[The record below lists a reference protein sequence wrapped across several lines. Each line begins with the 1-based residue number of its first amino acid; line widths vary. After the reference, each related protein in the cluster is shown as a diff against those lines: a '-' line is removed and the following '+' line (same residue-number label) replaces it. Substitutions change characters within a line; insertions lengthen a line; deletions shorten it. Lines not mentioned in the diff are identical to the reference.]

1 MLGSE
6 FKIKVDITNPGQ
18 FFACCGLFELA
29 HRLWPGVEGYF
40 DTQAGM
46 FIFPCKSQENGI
58 ELLKKLRECP
68 LEGLSD
74 AEREEL
80 KSLETRKQGLKK
92 QKEKLDPQEEK
103 RRKALGDKA
112 RSGRLTLGEPFSLL
126 LDWWQTEDE
135 TTPKTWAGKQEIHKI
150 ARAAQEALSDVI
162 NDPEGILDRARVLRR
177 TQEYAKKS
185 DENKTVA
192 PFYFDARLSSINSL
206 DTGFSADVQEMELMA
221 YPAVELLALIGL
233 QRFRPAAQGKDFDYW
248 IWTYPMPAPVAAA
261 IACGAASAEA
271 GIQYRFRFRFRDDQR
286 RYKAFGYA
294 TPAKGVAHEPMVHH
308 SE

>member
-74 AEREEL
+74 AERQEL
-80 KSLETRKQGLKK
+80 KSLETRKQELKK
-92 QKEKLDPQEEK
+92 QKKKLDPQEEK

-150 ARAAQEALSDVI
+150 ARAAQKALSPAVI
-162 NDPEGILDRARVLRR
+162 NNPEDILDYACVLRSTR
-177 TQEYAKKS
+177 EYAKKS
-185 DENKTVA
+185 DENKKVA
-192 PFYFDARLSSINSL
+192 PFYFDARSFVHSL
-206 DTGFSADVQEMELMA
+206 DTGFSLDVQELELMA
-221 YPAVELLALIGL
+221 YPAVELLALVGL
-233 QRFRPAAQGKDFDYW
+233 QRFRPAAQGQDFDYW
-248 IWTYPMPAPVAAA
+248 IWTHPMPALVAAA
-261 IACGAASAEA
+261 IVCGAASAEA
-271 GIQYRFRFRFRDDQR
+271 SIRYRFRLRFRDDR
-286 RYKAFGYA
+286 GRYKAFEYA
-294 TPAKGVAHEPMVHH
+294 NLI
-308 SE
+308 

>member
-74 AEREEL
+74 AERQEL
-80 KSLETRKQGLKK
+80 KSLETRKQELKK
-92 QKEKLDPQEEK
+92 QKKKLDPQEEK

-150 ARAAQEALSDVI
+150 ARAAQEALSPAVI
-162 NDPEGILDRARVLRR
+162 NNPEDILDYACVLRSTR
-177 TQEYAKKS
+177 EYAKKS
-185 DENKTVA
+185 DENKKVA
-192 PFYFDARLSSINSL
+192 PFYFDARSFVHSL
-206 DTGFSADVQEMELMA
+206 DTGFSLDVQELELMA
-221 YPAVELLALIGL
+221 YPAVELLALVGL
-233 QRFRPAAQGKDFDYW
+233 QRFRPAAQGQDFDYW
-248 IWTYPMPAPVAAA
+248 IWTHPMPALVASA

-271 GIQYRFRFRFRDDQR
+271 SIRYRFRLRFRDDR
-286 RYKAFGYA
+286 GRYKAFEYA
-294 TPAKGVAHEPMVHH
+294 QP
-308 SE
+308 

>member
-1 MLGSE
+1 MLESE
-6 FKIKVDITNPGQ
+6 SKFVVKVDITNPGQ

-29 HRLWPGVEGYF
+29 HRLWLGVEGYF
-40 DTQAGM
+40 DTQAHT
-46 FIFPCKSQENGI
+46 FIFPCRCRQDGI

-74 AEREEL
+74 AERQEL
-80 KSLETRKQGLKK
+80 KSLEARKQTLKK
-92 QKEKLDPQEEK
+92 QKEQLAPQEEK

-112 RSGRLTLGEPFSLL
+112 RSGRLILGEPFSLL
-126 LDWWQTEDE
+126 LDWWQNEDE
-135 TTPKTWAGKQEIHKI
+135 AIPKTWAGKQEIHKV
-150 ARAAQEALSDVI
+150 ARAAQEALSAII
-162 NDPEGILDRARVLRR
+162 NPEDILDYACVLR
-177 TQEYAKKS
+177 QPPEYAKKPS
-185 DENKTVA
+185 ESKKVA
-192 PFYFDARLSSINSL
+192 PFCFDARSFIHSL

-261 IACGAASAEA
+261 IVCGAATAEA
-271 GIQYRFRFRFRDDQR
+271 SIQYRFHFRFRDDQR

-294 TPAKGVAHEPMVHH
+294 TLFKGE
-308 SE
+308 

>member
-74 AEREEL
+74 AERQEL
-80 KSLETRKQGLKK
+80 KSLETRKQELKK
-92 QKEKLDPQEEK
+92 QKKKLDPQEEK

-150 ARAAQEALSDVI
+150 ARAAQEALSPAVI
-162 NDPEGILDRARVLRR
+162 NNPEDILDYACVLRS
-177 TQEYAKKS
+177 TWEYVKKS
-185 DENKTVA
+185 DENKKVA
-192 PFYFDARLSSINSL
+192 PFYFDARSFVHSL
-206 DTGFSADVQEMELMA
+206 DTGFSLDVQELELMA
-221 YPAVELLALIGL
+221 YPAVELLALVGL
-233 QRFRPAAQGKDFDYW
+233 QRFRPAAQGQDFDYW
-248 IWTYPMPAPVAAA
+248 IWTHPMPALVASA

-271 GIQYRFRFRFRDDQR
+271 SIRYRFRLRFRDDR
-286 RYKAFGYA
+286 GRYKAFEYA
-294 TPAKGVAHEPMVHH
+294 QP
-308 SE
+308 

>member
-74 AEREEL
+74 AERQEL
-80 KSLETRKQGLKK
+80 KSLETRKQELKK
-92 QKEKLDPQEEK
+92 QKKKLDPQEEK

-150 ARAAQEALSDVI
+150 ARAAQKALSPAVI
-162 NDPEGILDRARVLRR
+162 NNPEDILDYACVLRSTR
-177 TQEYAKKS
+177 EYAKKS
-185 DENKTVA
+185 DENKKVA
-192 PFYFDARLSSINSL
+192 PFYFDARSFVHSL
-206 DTGFSADVQEMELMA
+206 DTGFSLDVQELELMA
-221 YPAVELLALIGL
+221 YPAVELLALVGL
-233 QRFRPAAQGKDFDYW
+233 QRFRPAAQGQDFDYW
-248 IWTYPMPAPVAAA
+248 IWTHPMPALVASA

-271 GIQYRFRFRFRDDQR
+271 SIRYRFRLRFRDDR
-286 RYKAFGYA
+286 GRYKAFEYA
-294 TPAKGVAHEPMVHH
+294 QP
-308 SE
+308 

>member
-74 AEREEL
+74 AERQEL
-80 KSLETRKQGLKK
+80 KSLETRKQELKK
-92 QKEKLDPQEEK
+92 QKKKLDPQEEK

-112 RSGRLTLGEPFSLL
+112 RSGRLTLGKPFSLL

-150 ARAAQEALSDVI
+150 ARAAQEALSPAVI
-162 NDPEGILDRARVLRR
+162 NNPEDILDYACVLRSTR
-177 TQEYAKKS
+177 EYVKKS
-185 DENKTVA
+185 DENKKVA
-192 PFYFDARLSSINSL
+192 PFYFDARSFVHSL
-206 DTGFSADVQEMELMA
+206 DTGFSLDVQELELMA
-221 YPAVELLALIGL
+221 YPAVELLALVGL
-233 QRFRPAAQGKDFDYW
+233 QRFRPAAQGQDFDYW
-248 IWTYPMPAPVAAA
+248 IWTHPMPALVAAA
-261 IACGAASAEA
+261 IVCGAASAEA
-271 GIQYRFRFRFRDDQR
+271 SIRYRFRLRFRDDR
-286 RYKAFGYA
+286 GRYKAFEYA
-294 TPAKGVAHEPMVHH
+294 NLI
-308 SE
+308 

>member
-74 AEREEL
+74 AERQEL
-80 KSLETRKQGLKK
+80 KSLETRKQELKK
-92 QKEKLDPQEEK
+92 QKKKLDPQEEK

-150 ARAAQEALSDVI
+150 ARAAQEALSPAVI
-162 NDPEGILDRARVLRR
+162 NNNPEDILDYACVLRSTR
-177 TQEYAKKS
+177 EYAKKS
-185 DENKTVA
+185 DENKKVA
-192 PFYFDARLSSINSL
+192 PFYFDARSFVHSL
-206 DTGFSADVQEMELMA
+206 DTGFSLDVQELELMA
-221 YPAVELLALIGL
+221 YPAVELLALVGL
-233 QRFRPAAQGKDFDYW
+233 QRFRPAAQGQDFDYW
-248 IWTYPMPAPVAAA
+248 IWTHPMPALVASA

-271 GIQYRFRFRFRDDQR
+271 SIRYRFRLRFRDDR
-286 RYKAFGYA
+286 GRYKAFEYA
-294 TPAKGVAHEPMVHH
+294 QP
-308 SE
+308 

>member
-74 AEREEL
+74 AERQEL
-80 KSLETRKQGLKK
+80 KSLETRKQELKK
-92 QKEKLDPQEEK
+92 QKKKLDPQEEK

-150 ARAAQEALSDVI
+150 ARAAQEALSPAVI
-162 NDPEGILDRARVLRR
+162 NNPEDILDYACVLRSTR
-177 TQEYAKKS
+177 EYVKKS
-185 DENKTVA
+185 DENKKVA
-192 PFYFDARLSSINSL
+192 PFYFDARSFVHSL
-206 DTGFSADVQEMELMA
+206 DTGFSLDVQELELMA
-221 YPAVELLALIGL
+221 YPAVELLALVGL
-233 QRFRPAAQGKDFDYW
+233 QRFQPAAQGQDFDYW
-248 IWTYPMPAPVAAA
+248 IWTHPMPALVAAA
-261 IACGAASAEA
+261 IVCGAASAEA
-271 GIQYRFRFRFRDDQR
+271 SIRYRFRLRFRDDR
-286 RYKAFGYA
+286 GRYKAFEYA
-294 TPAKGVAHEPMVHH
+294 QP
-308 SE
+308 

>member
-29 HRLWPGVEGYF
+29 HRLWPGVESYF

-46 FIFPCKSQENGI
+46 FIFPCKSQESGI
-58 ELLKKLRECP
+58 ELLKKLRECS

-74 AEREEL
+74 AERQEL
-80 KSLETRKQGLKK
+80 KSLETRKQELKK
-92 QKEKLDPQEEK
+92 QKKKLDPQEEK

-150 ARAAQEALSDVI
+150 ARAAQKALSPAVI
-162 NDPEGILDRARVLRR
+162 NNPEDILDYACVLRS
-177 TQEYAKKS
+177 TWEYVKKS
-185 DENKTVA
+185 DENKKVA
-192 PFYFDARLSSINSL
+192 PFYFDARSFVHSL
-206 DTGFSADVQEMELMA
+206 DTGFSLDVQELELMA
-221 YPAVELLALIGL
+221 YPAVELLALVGL
-233 QRFRPAAQGKDFDYW
+233 QRFRPAAQGQDFDYW
-248 IWTYPMPAPVAAA
+248 IWTHPMPALVAAA
-261 IACGAASAEA
+261 IVCGAASAEA
-271 GIQYRFRFRFRDDQR
+271 SIRYRFRLRFRDDR
-286 RYKAFGYA
+286 GRYKAFEYA
-294 TPAKGVAHEPMVHH
+294 QP
-308 SE
+308 

>member
-29 HRLWPGVEGYF
+29 HRLWPGVESYF

-46 FIFPCKSQENGI
+46 FIFPCKSQESGI
-58 ELLKKLRECP
+58 ELLKKLRECS

-74 AEREEL
+74 AERQEL
-80 KSLETRKQGLKK
+80 KSLETRKQELKK
-92 QKEKLDPQEEK
+92 QKKKLDPQEEK

-150 ARAAQEALSDVI
+150 ARAAQKALSPAVI
-162 NDPEGILDRARVLRR
+162 NNPEDILDYACVLRS
-177 TQEYAKKS
+177 TWEYVKKS
-185 DENKTVA
+185 DENKKVA
-192 PFYFDARLSSINSL
+192 PFYFDARSFVHSL
-206 DTGFSADVQEMELMA
+206 DTGFSLDVQELELMA
-221 YPAVELLALIGL
+221 YPAVELLALVGL
-233 QRFRPAAQGKDFDYW
+233 QRFRPAAQRQDFDYW
-248 IWTYPMPAPVAAA
+248 IWTHPMPALVAAA
-261 IACGAASAEA
+261 IVCGAASAEA
-271 GIQYRFRFRFRDDQR
+271 SIRYRFRLRFRDDR
-286 RYKAFGYA
+286 GRYKAFEYA
-294 TPAKGVAHEPMVHH
+294 NLI
-308 SE
+308 

>member
-74 AEREEL
+74 AERQEL
-80 KSLETRKQGLKK
+80 KSLETRKQELKK
-92 QKEKLDPQEEK
+92 QKKKLDPQEEK

-150 ARAAQEALSDVI
+150 ARAAQKALSPAVI
-162 NDPEGILDRARVLRR
+162 NNPEDILDYACVLRSTR
-177 TQEYAKKS
+177 EYAKKS
-185 DENKTVA
+185 DENKKVA
-192 PFYFDARLSSINSL
+192 PFYFDARSFVHSL
-206 DTGFSADVQEMELMA
+206 DTGFSLDVQELELMA
-221 YPAVELLALIGL
+221 YPAVELLALVGL
-233 QRFRPAAQGKDFDYW
+233 QRFRPAAQGQDFDYW
-248 IWTYPMPAPVAAA
+248 IWTHPMPALVAAA
-261 IACGAASAEA
+261 IVCGAASAEA
-271 GIQYRFRFRFRDDQR
+271 SIRYRFRLRFRDDR
-286 RYKAFGYA
+286 GRYKAFEYA
-294 TPAKGVAHEPMVHH
+294 QP
-308 SE
+308 

>member
-74 AEREEL
+74 AERQEL
-80 KSLETRKQGLKK
+80 KSLETRKQELKK
-92 QKEKLDPQEEK
+92 QKKKLDPQEEK

-150 ARAAQEALSDVI
+150 ARAAQEALSPAVI
-162 NDPEGILDRARVLRR
+162 NNNPEDILDYACVLRS
-177 TQEYAKKS
+177 TWEYVKKS
-185 DENKTVA
+185 DENKKVA
-192 PFYFDARLSSINSL
+192 PFYFDARSFVHSL
-206 DTGFSADVQEMELMA
+206 DTGFSLDVQELELMA
-221 YPAVELLALIGL
+221 YPAVELLALVGL
-233 QRFRPAAQGKDFDYW
+233 QRFRPAAQGQDFDYW
-248 IWTYPMPAPVAAA
+248 IWTHPMPALVASA

-271 GIQYRFRFRFRDDQR
+271 SIRYRFRLRFRDDR
-286 RYKAFGYA
+286 GRYKAFEYA
-294 TPAKGVAHEPMVHH
+294 QP
-308 SE
+308 

>member
-74 AEREEL
+74 AERQEL
-80 KSLETRKQGLKK
+80 KSLETRKQELKK
-92 QKEKLDPQEEK
+92 QKKKLDPQEEK

-135 TTPKTWAGKQEIHKI
+135 TTPKTWAGKQEVHKV
-150 ARAAQEALSDVI
+150 ARAAQEALPPAVI
-162 NDPEGILDRARVLRR
+162 NNPEDILDYACVLRSTR
-177 TQEYAKKS
+177 EYAKKS
-185 DENKTVA
+185 DENKKVA
-192 PFYFDARLSSINSL
+192 PFYFDARSFVHSL
-206 DTGFSADVQEMELMA
+206 DTGFSLDVQELELMA
-221 YPAVELLALIGL
+221 YPAVELLALVGL
-233 QRFRPAAQGKDFDYW
+233 QRFRPAAQGQDFDYW
-248 IWTYPMPAPVAAA
+248 IWTHPMPALVASA

-271 GIQYRFRFRFRDDQR
+271 SIRYRFRLRFRDDR
-286 RYKAFGYA
+286 GRYKAFEYA
-294 TPAKGVAHEPMVHH
+294 QP
-308 SE
+308 

>member
-58 ELLKKLRECP
+58 ELLKKLRKCP

-74 AEREEL
+74 AERQEL
-80 KSLETRKQGLKK
+80 KSLETRKQELKK
-92 QKEKLDPQEEK
+92 QKKKLDPQEEK

-150 ARAAQEALSDVI
+150 ARAAQEALSPAVI
-162 NDPEGILDRARVLRR
+162 NNPEDILDYACVLRSTR
-177 TQEYAKKS
+177 EYVKKS
-185 DENKTVA
+185 DENKKVA
-192 PFYFDARLSSINSL
+192 PFYFDARSFVHSL
-206 DTGFSADVQEMELMA
+206 DTGFSLDVQELELMA
-221 YPAVELLALIGL
+221 YPAVELLALVGL
-233 QRFRPAAQGKDFDYW
+233 QRFRPAAQGQDFDYW
-248 IWTYPMPAPVAAA
+248 IWTHPMPALVAAA
-261 IACGAASAEA
+261 IVCGAASAEA
-271 GIQYRFRFRFRDDQR
+271 SIRYRFRLRFRDDR
-286 RYKAFGYA
+286 GRYKAFEYA
-294 TPAKGVAHEPMVHH
+294 NLI
-308 SE
+308 

>member
-74 AEREEL
+74 AERQEL
-80 KSLETRKQGLKK
+80 KSLETRKQELKK
-92 QKEKLDPQEEK
+92 QKKKLDPQEEK

-150 ARAAQEALSDVI
+150 ARAAQKALSPAVI
-162 NDPEGILDRARVLRR
+162 NNPEDILDYACVLRS
-177 TQEYAKKS
+177 TWEYVKKS
-185 DENKTVA
+185 DENKKVA
-192 PFYFDARLSSINSL
+192 PFYFDARSFVHSL
-206 DTGFSADVQEMELMA
+206 DTGFSLDVQELELMA
-221 YPAVELLALIGL
+221 YPAVELLALVGL
-233 QRFRPAAQGKDFDYW
+233 QRFRPAAQGQDFDYW
-248 IWTYPMPAPVAAA
+248 IWTHPMPALVASA

-271 GIQYRFRFRFRDDQR
+271 SIRYRFRLRFRDDR
-286 RYKAFGYA
+286 GRYKAFEYA
-294 TPAKGVAHEPMVHH
+294 QP
-308 SE
+308 